1 MSRGKQSIPD
11 EDISLFSRQLALVAD
26 SDVSLQEGLAI
37 IGEKSDNRHI
47 KKISGEIIENLN
59 KGISFYDSVKVY
71 EDKLGSLFIEMAGIG
86 ERSGNLPIMLERVA
100 DSIDK
105 DGETKQ
111 KLRSAIVYPSIL
123 AVLMLAVIVLLLVY
137 VLPMFDEILASLG
150 GEMPGITR
158 GIMNFGFFL
167 SDNVLWI
174 ILGIAVIV
182 VLLVIMKLTEKG
194 RIFSDHMKLKM
205 PVIRK
210 IESASV
216 ASRFSRNLAM
226 LMKSGLNLTLSVEML
241 KSITYNKYIAN
252 KLDSVIE
259 MLGKGS
265 KPDIAFEELKLFPT
279 LLVKLFSVANETG
292 HMDDMLDKAAGIMEK
307 AGDEQMER
315 LTTVLEP
322 LLIIILSLLVGFILI
337 SVILPVT
344 GIMNAIG

>member
-1 MSRGKQSIPD
+1 MSRGKQSIPG

-37 IGEKSDNRHI
+37 ISGKSDNRQI
-47 KKISGEIIENLN
+47 KRISGEIIENLN
-59 KGISFYDSVKVY
+59 KGISFYDSVMGY

-86 ERSGNLPIMLERVA
+86 ERSGNLPTMLEQVA
-100 DSIDK
+100 DSMDK
-105 DGETKQ
+105 DSETKQ
-111 KLRSAIVYPSIL
+111 RLRSAIVYPLIL
-123 AVLMLAVIVLLLVY
+123 GVLMLAVIVLLLVY
-137 VLPMFDEILASLG
+137 VLPMFDEILSSLG
-150 GEMPGITR
+150 GEMPGLTK

-167 SDNVLWI
+167 KDNVFWI
-174 ILGIAVIV
+174 ILAVAVII
-182 VLLVIMKLTEKG
+182 LVFVIIKLNEKG
-194 RIFSDHMKLKM
+194 RVFADYMKLKL
-205 PVIRK
+205 PVMRK
-210 IESASV
+210 IESANV
-216 ASRFSRNLAM
+216 ASRFSRNLSM

-259 MLGKGS
+259 MLGKGI
-265 KPDIAFEELKLFPT
+265 KPDIAFEDLKLFPT

-292 HMDDMLDKAAGIMEK
+292 HMDVMLEKAANIMEK